1 MKKKRHALILKLIA
15 ENEIATQDELLS
27 LLQQNGFQ
35 VTQATVSRDIKELQ
49 LVKSSVKNGPTKYT
63 VSPHETQN
71 KHAKKFYNIFAQSV
85 VSVVAAGN
93 MAAIKCY
100 AGTAN
105 AACAAIDSMQMPEV
119 LATLAGDDT
128 LFVLCKSEESALTF
142 QMQIETMLSGEN

>member
-1 MKKKRHALILKLIA
+1 MKKKRQTLILQLIA
-15 ENEIATQDELLS
+15 ENEIATQDELMS
-27 LLQQNGFQ
+27 LLEQNGFR

-63 VSPHETQN
+63 VSPTETQN
-71 KHAKKFYNIFAQSV
+71 KHAKKFYNIFSQSV

-128 LFVLCKSEESALTF
+128 LFVLCRNEEGARTF
-142 QMQIETMLSGEN
+142 QMQIETMLNGEN

>member
-1 MKKKRHALILKLIA
+1 MKKKRHELILKLIA
-15 ENEIATQDELLS
+15 ENEISTQDELMS
-27 LLQQNGFQ
+27 LLQENGFQ

-71 KHAKKFYNIFAQSV
+71 KHARKFYNIFSQSV
-85 VSVVAAGN
+85 ISVVAAGN

-128 LFVLCKSEESALTF
+128 LFVLCKDEKSAAAFRT
-142 QMQIETMLSGEN
+142 QIEIMLSGEN

>member
-15 ENEIATQDELLS
+15 ENEISTQDELMS
-27 LLQQNGFQ
+27 LLQENGFQ

-63 VSPHETQN
+63 VSPHEAQN
-71 KHAKKFYNIFAQSV
+71 KHAKKFYNIFSQSV

-128 LFVLCKSEESALTF
+128 LFVLCKDEKSAAAF
-142 QMQIETMLSGEN
+142 QTQIETMLSGEN

>member
-15 ENEIATQDELLS
+15 ENEISTQDELMS
-27 LLQQNGFQ
+27 LLQANGFQ

-71 KHAKKFYNIFAQSV
+71 KHAKKFYNIFSQSV

-119 LATLAGDDT
+119 LATHAGDDT
-128 LFVLCKSEESALTF
+128 LFVLCKDEKSAAAFRT
-142 QMQIETMLSGEN
+142 QIETMLSGEN

>member
-1 MKKKRHALILKLIA
+1 MKKKRHELILKLIA
-15 ENEIATQDELLS
+15 ENEISTQDELMS
-27 LLQQNGFQ
+27 LLQENGFQ

-71 KHAKKFYNIFAQSV
+71 KHARKFYNIFSQSV

-128 LFVLCKSEESALTF
+128 LFVLCKDEKSAVAFRT
-142 QMQIETMLSGEN
+142 QIEIMLSGEN

>member
-1 MKKKRHALILKLIA
+1 MKKKRHELILKLIA
-15 ENEIATQDELLS
+15 ENEISTQDELMS
-27 LLQQNGFQ
+27 LLQENGFQ

-71 KHAKKFYNIFAQSV
+71 KHARKFYNIFSQSV

-128 LFVLCKSEESALTF
+128 LFVLCKDEKSAAAFRT
-142 QMQIETMLSGEN
+142 QIEIMLSGEN

>member
-1 MKKKRHALILKLIA
+1 MKKKRHELILKLIA
-15 ENEIATQDELLS
+15 ENEISTQDELMS
-27 LLQQNGFQ
+27 LLQANGFQ

-71 KHAKKFYNIFAQSV
+71 KHARKFYNIFSQSV

-128 LFVLCKSEESALTF
+128 LFVLCKDEKSAAAFRT
-142 QMQIETMLSGEN
+142 QIEIMLSGEN